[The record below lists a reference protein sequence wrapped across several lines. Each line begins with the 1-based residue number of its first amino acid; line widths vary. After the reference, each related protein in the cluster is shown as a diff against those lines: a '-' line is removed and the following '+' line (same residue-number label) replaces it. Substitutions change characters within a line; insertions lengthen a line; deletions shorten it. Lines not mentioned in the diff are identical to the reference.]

1 MFKPTSTA
9 ILFTLLTTAAVA
21 HADVAA
27 DKAELWQRTGQGGRD
42 VPNRLE
48 LIGYCLSAYDRLH
61 AAGVADSETIVVDKD
76 ADYHGMKPGTYTVGQ
91 LHATCLANQAKAQ
104 AVKDAEAAEEAR
116 KRAINNVA
124 SFAGLVRQE
133 IADLDGGKDTTN
145 MKKFAENCH
154 QTVADARAAG
164 FSDST
169 PVMVSMY
176 ASPEWHGTLAEVDVV
191 WCKAGDDR
199 FAKYRAER
207 IGPYIKAG
215 LKNDK
220 LSMIEEVYPEPYYL
234 AGGRG
239 TTDPAQLAKA
249 KVWFW
254 DSPFDDACAIRR
266 HGDDGEVRYQHVLHR
281 YQFDG
286 QGTLVKETTK
296 TFCGDP
302 PSKAYR

>member
-1 MFKPTSTA
+1 MIKTTCT
-9 ILFTLLTTAAVA
+9 TLLLALATTAVA
-21 HADVAA
+21 HADVDA

-42 VPNRLE
+42 VGNRLE

-61 AAGVADSETIVVDKD
+61 AAGVADSEAIVVDKD

-91 LHATCLANQAKAQ
+91 LHATCVANQAKAQ
-104 AVKDAEAAEEAR
+104 AAKDAEAKQAGLEQTLR
-116 KRAINNVA
+116 GVA
-124 SFAGLVRQE
+124 MFAGLVRQE
-133 IADLDGGKDTTN
+133 IADLDGGKDITN
-145 MKKFAENCH
+145 MKKYADNCH
-154 QTVADARAAG
+154 KTVADARAAG
-164 FSDST
+164 APDTT

-176 ASPEWHGTLAEVDVV
+176 ANPEWHGTLAEVDVA

-199 FAKYRAER
+199 FAKYRQER

-239 TTDPAQLAKA
+239 TTDPSQLAKA

-254 DSPFDDACAIRR
+254 DSPYDDACAIRK

-281 YQFDG
+281 YQFAGD
-286 QGTLVKETTK
+286 GTLIKETTK